1 MAAEINLKLFDK
13 QIQAYEYLEDAITT
27 ELCYGGAARGGK
39 SYLGC
44 AWQIIRR
51 ISMPKSAGLIARE
64 ELTKLK
70 DTTLLTFFG
79 ILNDF
84 KIRDVVDFNAQSLVC
99 TFPNGSRIFF
109 REIKF
114 IPSDPE
120 FDRLGSYDLTDCFI
134 DESQQISAKAISVLK
149 GRFSVLSGDGW
160 STIPKALYTCN
171 PSKGWIKTQFVDPA
185 KRGEIE
191 PYRKFIKALP
201 KDNPHVS
208 QAYLDNLLKA
218 DKVTI
223 ERLYHGNFD
232 YSDDPTLLCDYDA
245 IVDLFTN
252 DHIKPTGTKYISA
265 DLAMQGRDKF
275 IAGIWDGMVCK
286 VALDQPKSTGKSIEQ
301 DLRKLMEI
309 NGVGRSRTVVDS
321 DGMGNYLESYLEGI
335 KEFHGGAAAVPVTS
349 IVKPGEFANN
359 KEPEYANLK
368 AQCAYKLAELINNR
382 EIKIICTPEQKQAII
397 EEIGI
402 LKADSVD
409 KDETKKRIIKKE
421 LMKELLGRSP
431 DYLDM
436 LIMRMYFELAPDTKK
451 QIWGINV

>member
-13 QIQAYEYLEDAITT
+13 QIQAYEYLEDATTT

-171 PSKGWIKTQFVDPA
+171 PSKGWIKQQFVDPA
-185 KRGEIE
+185 KRDEIA

-232 YSDDPTLLCDYDA
+232 YDDDPTVLCDYDA

-252 DHIKPTGTKYISA
+252 DHVKPTGRKRLSA

-275 IAGIWDGMVCK
+275 IAGSADGMV
-286 VALDQPKSTGKSIEQ
+286 VTIAIEQPKSTGKSIQ
-301 DLRKLMEI
+301 TDLQGLMI
-309 NGVGRSRTVVDS
+309 KTGTSRSNTVVDS
-321 DGMGNYLESYLEGI
+321 DGLGNYLVSYLEGI
-335 KEFHGGAAAVPVTS
+335 KEFHGGAKAFNK
-349 IVKPGEFANN
+349 VKNSSANEFGV
-359 KEPEYANLK
+359 EQEVEYANLK
-368 AQCAYKLAELINNR
+368 TECAYKLAEVINNR
-382 EIKIICTPEQKQAII
+382 EMKIICTPEQKQKII

-409 KDETKKRIIKKE
+409 KDESKKRIIDKK
-421 LMKELLGRSP
+421 LMKELLSRSP
-431 DYLDM
+431 DFLDM
-436 LIMRMYFELAPDTKK
+436 LIMLMYFEVMPVNNL
-451 QIWGINV
+451 WMV